1 MSLLQ
6 APKKD
11 LCDYLI
17 NIIKFLKMVN
27 KNKLKVSRLYE
38 NIYLYILGIELLN
51 KINLS
56 HKLYKI

>member
-1 MSLLQ
+1 
-6 APKKD
+6 
-11 LCDYLI
+11 
-17 NIIKFLKMVN
+17 MVK